1 MPTPGADPK
10 VTGSL
15 RMWASFGASN
25 VTQWHANRA
34 ECFTTVVNLQPLTGI
49 AGSSNAFKDRRQ
61 PLSERANRCG
71 EQVCMAGTPT
81 AAKNRLLHEFKKS
94 HASDRF
100 KRLVQPVTLPGET
113 LPGET
118 LLGETLLGET
128 LLVKFSNT
136 LLWVSNR
143 LAFFRKLGPLWT
155 GLR

>member
-1 MPTPGADPK
+1 
-10 VTGSL
+10 
-15 RMWASFGASN
+15 
-25 VTQWHANRA
+25 
-34 ECFTTVVNLQPLTGI
+34 
-49 AGSSNAFKDRRQ
+49 
-61 PLSERANRCG
+61 
-71 EQVCMAGTPT
+71 MAGTPT

-118 LLGETLLGET
+118 LLGETLL
-128 LLVKFSNT
+128 VKFSNT